1 MSGAAD
7 AGAGA
12 AARRRVAGVDAV
24 RVAAIVAIVA
34 IHTTPFERAGW
45 PIGAAPDLATLLNQ
59 ATRFAVPFFLVVA
72 GFFWARKVTEAGEV
86 RAPTRALVR
95 RALLVWAAWWMA
107 YLLPWNLVDAL
118 AHGPLGPLKVVWWN
132 LAQVARRP
140 AIALLEGTSP
150 HLWFLVALAGCA
162 ALSAAFMHRGA
173 RRGLIVLAAAL
184 YAVGLAGQAYPQAPF
199 GFHIDPDLRNGHLF
213 ALAFFVTGA
222 GLHRRGPARGW
233 LPLGAALA
241 AGGLALHLAESW
253 AAHRWWGQ
261 PLQRD
266 YVAGTYLYGTGVA
279 LMALSGLARPAPS
292 LAPGGGGGLR
302 WQTLGAP
309 GPAVLGIYASHM
321 VFVALLKPLDRQL
334 TGAAW
339 WEVAYVAA
347 VFALA
352 WGTTRAL
359 ARFRV
364 TRPMVT

>member
-1 MSGAAD
+1 MSD
-7 AGAGA
+7 GAGGPASPRPRA
-12 AARRRVAGVDAV
+12 AAVETV
-24 RVAAIVAIVA
+24 RVLAIVAVIA
-34 IHTTPFERAGW
+34 IHTTPFERAGR
-45 PIGAAPDLATLLNQ
+45 PIGSELDLATLLNQ

-72 GFFWARKVTEAGEV
+72 GFFWARKVADAGDV
-86 RAPTRALVR
+86 RAPTRTLVQ
-95 RALLVWAAWWMA
+95 RALLVWAAWWLV
-107 YLLPWNLVDAL
+107 YLLPWNLGDAL
-118 AHGPLGPLKVVWWN
+118 SHGPLGPLKVTWWN

-140 AIALLEGTSP
+140 VIALLEGTSP
-150 HLWFLVALAGCA
+150 HLWFLVALAGSA

-173 RRGLIVLAAAL
+173 RRGLLALATAL
-184 YAVGLAGQAYPQAPF
+184 YAVGLAGQAFPAAPF
-199 GFHIDPDLRNGHLF
+199 GFHLDPDLRNGHLF

-222 GLHRRGPARGW
+222 ELHRHGPARGW
-233 LPLGAALA
+233 LPLGTVLA
-241 AGGLALHLAESW
+241 VGGLALHLAESW

-279 LMALSGLARPAPS
+279 LMALSGLARAAPS
-292 LAPGGGGGLR
+292 VPAGRGGGRRLEA
-302 WQTLGAP
+302 LAAL
-309 GPAVLGIYASHM
+309 GPAVLGIYTSHM

-359 ARFRV
+359 ARSRV
-364 TRPMVT
+364 TRPLVT